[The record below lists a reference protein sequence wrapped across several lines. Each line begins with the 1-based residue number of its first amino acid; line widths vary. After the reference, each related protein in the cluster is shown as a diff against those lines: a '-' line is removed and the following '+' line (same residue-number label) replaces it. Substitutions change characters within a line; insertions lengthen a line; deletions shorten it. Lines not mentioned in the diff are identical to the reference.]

1 MKLNIRCGVKD
12 CSHIMTVNSK
22 LNKSWISLSEL
33 STLNDRT
40 TETTVRFMMRK
51 HYDTEHNEVAYPKE
65 IEKTVRKKTTQEE
78 ESESEVR
85 KKTTQEEESEEC
97 FSTSVEDVE
106 DEVLPGLSKIPV
118 EDEVLP
124 GLPKIP
130 VEDEVL
136 PRLPKIPVE
145 DEVLPGLPKILPIAF
160 PAPDSRFA
168 GMQPVEQKKTKWAEL
183 PKAMQPFC
191 NSVERSIRRRVEIM
205 PEMDKHNKLV
215 VDKFTKALAAI
226 PPAVAKMEKEIQ
238 VGPLSCQSRIAPH
251 TPVSSR
257 CILTFW
263 WNPPQF
269 PLHLHPLHLHRFP
282 LCICIPAKRE
292 TGATPPI
299 FPSLGSQVLDVP
311 ISPKNWSSAHKF
323 LTQHD
328 QLKLKVKALAVPL
341 PELDATDTEELDAA
355 ANYLQTY
362 MPEGNQAVA
371 EFAAAAE
378 EWKKKLA
385 EWSSAFSAS
394 P

>member
-1 MKLNIRCGVKD
+1 MPWVGWLCQQSQAKDNQAKPKTAKPGQDSPNMKLNIRCGVKD

-97 FSTSVEDVE
+97 FSSGCSGGARE
-106 DEVLPGLSKIPV
+106 DEA
-118 EDEVLP
+118 
-124 GLPKIP
+124 
-130 VEDEVL
+130 
-136 PRLPKIPVE
+136 E

-168 GMQPVEQKKTKWAEL
+168 GMQSGKPEQPVEQKKTKWAEL

-205 PEMDKHNKLV
+205 PEMDKQNKLV
-215 VDKFTKALAAI
+215 VDKFTTALAAI

-263 WNPPQF
+263 WNPAM
-269 PLHLHPLHLHRFP
+269 HLHSRKAGNRSNTTDIPFLGLAGAGCANISQELVICPQIPHPARPAEAEGEGTGCTAARAGCHRHRGAGCSSQLPADLHAGRNP
-282 LCICIPAKRE
+282 
-292 TGATPPI
+292 G
-299 FPSLGSQVLDVP
+299 GS
-311 ISPKNWSSAHKF
+311 
-323 LTQHD
+323 
-328 QLKLKVKALAVPL
+328 
-341 PELDATDTEELDAA
+341 
-355 ANYLQTY
+355 
-362 MPEGNQAVA
+362 
-371 EFAAAAE
+371 
-378 EWKKKLA
+378 
-385 EWSSAFSAS
+385 
-394 P
+394 

>member
-85 KKTTQEEESEEC
+85 KKTTQEESEEC

-106 DEVLPGLSKIPV
+106 DEVLPG
-118 EDEVLP
+118 
-124 GLPKIP
+124 
-130 VEDEVL
+130 
-136 PRLPKIPVE
+136 LPKIPVE

-191 NSVERSIRRRVEIM
+191 NSMERSIRRRVEIM
-205 PEMDKHNKLV
+205 PEMDKQNKLV
-215 VDKFTKALAAI
+215 VDKFTTALAAI